1 MYFEDLKNL
10 ITFAKEMGIMKKSF
24 TEVYKEWLDFWDEY
38 FKDLEAD
45 YWIEENKLY
54 NGFQRIEKSHHICR
68 VLQYDENAIYRSV

>member
-10 ITFAKEMGIMKKSF
+10 IIFAKEMGLMKKPF

-38 FKDLEAD
+38 FRDLEAD

-54 NGFQRIEKSHHICR
+54 NGF
-68 VLQYDENAIYRSV
+68 